1 MKFFT
6 FNRIASAALAI
17 FLTAFLFSCQKES
30 SDQNST
36 PAVTE
41 DEAIAYSEESTEAEA
56 SYDDIEDI
64 SFTAADEEGIAS
76 AAKGDESARF
86 FPFVAL
92 RARIGQCAEITVTPD
107 DGTYPKTVTIDFGN
121 GCVGLDGKF
130 RKGAIVL
137 FFTGPIRRPG
147 SVLTI
152 TLRDFYLNRAHVEG
166 SKVITNLSENG
177 NIKFTVQVVDGK
189 VSFPNG
195 RGYKYNSMRHVKQID
210 GGTTPEVRDDVF
222 SIEGR
227 SQTGFKNGVTITLNT
242 ESPLIKKVACH
253 WINEGILKIN
263 INERELL
270 LDYAAP
276 NNGDCDNKAK
286 LTWNNGTKSRIV
298 ILP

>member
-6 FNRIASAALAI
+6 FNRIAIASVAI
-17 FLTAFLFSCQKES
+17 FLAAFLFSCQKEN
-30 SDQNST
+30 SDQISKSQISEDD
-36 PAVTE
+36 AV
-41 DEAIAYSEESTEAEA
+41 AYSEESTEAEA

-64 SFTAADEEGIAS
+64 SFTAADEEGLAS

-86 FPFVAL
+86 FPFVRL
-92 RARIGQCAEITVTPD
+92 RARIGQCAQITVTPD
-107 DGTYPKTVTIDFGN
+107 DGSYPKTVTIDFGD
-121 GCVGLDGKF
+121 GCWGLDGKF

-137 FFTGPIRRPG
+137 HFTGPIRRSG

-152 TLRDFYLNRAHVEG
+152 TLKDFYLNRAHVEG
-166 SKVITNLSENG
+166 TKVITNLSENG
-177 NIKFTVQVVDGK
+177 NIKFTTQIVDGK

-195 RGYKYNSMRHVKQID
+195 RGYKYNAIRHVKQTD
-210 GGTTPEVRDDVF
+210 GGTTDDLVDDVF
-222 SIEGR
+222 NIEGR
-227 SQTGFKNGVTITLNT
+227 SQTEFNNGVTITLNT
-242 ESPLIKKVACH
+242 ESALVKKVACH
-253 WINEGILKIN
+253 WINDGILKIK
-263 INERELL
+263 INDRELF